1 MQQYSLR
8 MKSYRSFP
16 KNDNSLSQVA
26 RFGLEKIKAFKL
38 LQSERVSIE
47 TALTLLQV
55 KRATFYR

>member
-26 RFGLEKIKAFKL
+26 RFRQEKIKAFK
-38 LQSERVSIE
+38 
-47 TALTLLQV
+47 ALRSGRLRRRLGDTI
-55 KRATFYR
+55 AIC

>member
-26 RFGLEKIKAFKL
+26 RFRQEKIKAFKL
-38 LQSERVSIE
+38 LQSEGVSVE
-47 TALTLLQV
+47 TALTV
-55 KRATFYR
+55 V